1 MALRPQPRTPCI
13 TGIDHLLVG
22 AANLED
28 ARGAWLRLGF
38 TITPRGRRVGWGT
51 ANYCVVFPR
60 EYIELLGIVDPEKSA
75 DNLDRFLAEREGL
88 MRVAF
93 AAENGQA
100 TVEALRAAG
109 IRAEGP
115 RKQSRILELPQGEM
129 RPAFE
134 LIDLPESAMP
144 GLSAFVCHHLT
155 PELIWREQWCRHP
168 NGARSI
174 RAVTA
179 VVEDPSAVAIPYG
192 EMFGY
197 DRVVVDDGFVT
208 VNCDNASIRFAMP
221 GTLRRLHPVL
231 TVLPSYRLPWLAA
244 VEVGVEDP
252 EATARYLEAVRLPFL
267 RLGEHRLSV
276 APIEAGG
283 VIVDFAGV

>member
-1 MALRPQPRTPCI
+1 MAARRQPSSPCI

-51 ANYCVVFPR
+51 ANYCVMFPR

-93 AAENGQA
+93 AAQDGAA
-100 TVEALRAAG
+100 TVEALQAAG
-109 IRAEGP
+109 IPAEGP
-115 RKQSRILELPQGEM
+115 RKQSRILELPQGEV

-134 LIDLPESAMP
+134 LVDLPESAMP

-168 NGARSI
+168 NGAKGI

-192 EMFGY
+192 EIFGY

-208 VNCDNASIRFAMP
+208 VNCDNSSIRFAMP

-231 TVLPSYRLPWLAA
+231 TVLPPYRLPWLAA
-244 VEVGVEDP
+244 VEIDVDDP

-267 RLGEHRLSV
+267 RLGEDRLSV
-276 APIEAGG
+276 APVEAGG
-283 VIVDFAGV
+283 VIVDFARL